1 MGTFKYKNYCGS
13 IEYNEEDNCL
23 YGKVLGLSKVSIS
36 YEGTNVDD
44 LKRNF
49 EVSIDDYI
57 ERCKFRNEKPAVPY
71 KGNLNVRLG
80 TERHCT
86 VAMNSI
92 QDGISINAY
101 INNAIDFYN
110 KSRISLL
117 R

>member
-1 MGTFKYKNYCGS
+1 MGIFKYKNYCGS
-13 IEYNEEDNCL
+13 IEYSEKDNCL
-23 YGKVLGLSKVSIS
+23 FGKVLGLSKVSIS
-36 YEGTNVDD
+36 YEGTSVDD
-44 LKRNF
+44 LKRDF
-49 EVSIDDYI
+49 EEAIDEYL
-57 ERCKFRNEKPAVPY
+57 ERCKSRNEKPAVPY

-110 KSRISLL
+110 KNRVSGIR
-117 R
+117 